1 MKLIFISPLRYPS
14 EKAGSAFSMKSCEVF
29 AGDGIDVE
37 LWVPRRLNKLHR
49 ENAFLYHGV
58 RKNFRIVRL
67 PVIDLMSWIP
77 SYFITAA
84 SFAIS
89 VFFYALWRQARDA
102 VYYSHEEFA
111 LFLLTFISKRTVYEI
126 HDFPSLGCFQR
137 WLLKRISAIVTTN
150 NWKKNKLAELFNYP
164 PEKIFAI
171 PNAVAVSQFAIN
183 VARNEARQKLGLP
196 LDKRI
201 AVYTG
206 HLYGWKGVDTLLEAS
221 QLLRANCVVYFVGGT
236 EKDVEEFKIKNKKL
250 NIKDNAVIVGHRS
263 HDEIPIWLR
272 AADVLVLPNTAK
284 EEISAHYTSP
294 MKLFEYMASGR
305 PIIASDLAS
314 VREVFNETLGT
325 FFTPD
330 DPVALSVAIQRVL
343 EYPEEAEIKA
353 AMARRGVATYTWEI
367 RAKCISAF
375 LASS

>member
-1 MKLIFISPLRYPS
+1 M
-14 EKAGSAFSMKSCEVF
+14 
-29 AGDGIDVE
+29 
-37 LWVPRRLNKLHR
+37 
-49 ENAFLYHGV
+49 
-58 RKNFRIVRL
+58 
-67 PVIDLMSWIP
+67 
-77 SYFITAA
+77 
-84 SFAIS
+84 
-89 VFFYALWRQARDA
+89 
-102 VYYSHEEFA
+102 
-111 LFLLTFISKRTVYEI
+111 
-126 HDFPSLGCFQR
+126 
-137 WLLKRISAIVTTN
+137 
-150 NWKKNKLAELFNYP
+150 
-164 PEKIFAI
+164 
-171 PNAVAVSQFAIN
+171 
-183 VARNEARQKLGLP
+183 
-196 LDKRI
+196 
-201 AVYTG
+201 
-206 HLYGWKGVDTLLEAS
+206 
-221 QLLRANCVVYFVGGT
+221 
-236 EKDVEEFKIKNKKL
+236 
-250 NIKDNAVIVGHRS
+250 IVGHRS

-353 AMARRGVATYTWEI
+353 AMARRGVAMYTWEI